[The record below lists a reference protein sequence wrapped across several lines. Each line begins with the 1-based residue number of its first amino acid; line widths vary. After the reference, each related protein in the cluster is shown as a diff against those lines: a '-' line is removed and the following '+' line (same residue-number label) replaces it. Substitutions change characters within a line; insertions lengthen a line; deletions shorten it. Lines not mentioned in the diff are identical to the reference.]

1 MVNAPKDDIALDK
14 NSMEPLFAQVEKSL
28 SAAIT
33 AGRFLPGERI
43 PTEPELAD
51 MYGVSRITIRRA
63 IDELCQHGMLV
74 KRQGKG
80 TFVRER
86 KMARK
91 IEHSASFSEACIAS
105 GMVPTAA
112 VMKREILKSAP
123 SEISSR
129 PEFDHDKILYIQ
141 RSHYA
146 DGSPIMIENNYYPY
160 SRYEFLMSE
169 PLDGSL
175 FTTLAAHGIEIGDS
189 ENSYIDAI
197 AATRGQAALL
207 SVLVGDPLFLLYR
220 EMLDKN
226 GHLIY
231 VGRQHIAAS
240 RYRFFAT

>member
-123 SEISSR
+123 RRSLAVQNSTMTKFSISS
-129 PEFDHDKILYIQ
+129 
-141 RSHYA
+141 A
-146 DGSPIMIENNYYPY
+146 
-160 SRYEFLMSE
+160 
-169 PLDGSL
+169 
-175 FTTLAAHGIEIGDS
+175 FTTQTDLPS
-189 ENSYIDAI
+189 
-197 AATRGQAALL
+197 
-207 SVLVGDPLFLLYR
+207 
-220 EMLDKN
+220 
-226 GHLIY
+226 
-231 VGRQHIAAS
+231 
-240 RYRFFAT
+240 